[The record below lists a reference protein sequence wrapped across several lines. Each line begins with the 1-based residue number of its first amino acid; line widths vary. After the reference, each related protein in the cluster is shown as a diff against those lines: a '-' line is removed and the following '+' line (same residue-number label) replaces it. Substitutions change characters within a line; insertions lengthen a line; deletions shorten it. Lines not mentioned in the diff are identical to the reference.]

1 MTKRRK
7 KMAAEQA
14 LKYLV
19 LNLLAIMTLFKS
31 ITEVLTNN
39 GDFQL

>member
-1 MTKRRK
+1 
-7 KMAAEQA
+7 MAAEQA

-19 LNLLAIMTLFKS
+19 LNLLAIITLFKTT
-31 ITEVLTNN
+31 TEVLTNN